1 MTIKGIIWDAD
12 GTLLDSMEIWDH
24 APDHYLETL
33 GIEPEPNLGEIL
45 FEMSLEQGAK
55 YLIDRYHL
63 PVGVAD
69 VLEGIHCQIETFY
82 RREVTLKPGAKEL
95 LAEFKQKGYPMILA
109 TSGDKDCI
117 RQACERL
124 EIRQY
129 FTELL
134 FCSEVGA
141 GKDRPDIYLE
151 AARKMNCRPDEALV
165 VEDALHAIETA
176 KKIAK
181 KEGILVGISS
191 GAAMYAAMELAKR
204 KEYAGKTIVVL
215 LPDSGDR
222 YYSTQLFQN

>member
-82 RREVTLKPGAKEL
+82 SAAKLVQEKTGRTFIWKRRE
-95 LAEFKQKGYPMILA
+95 
-109 TSGDKDCI
+109 
-117 RQACERL
+117 R
-124 EIRQY
+124 
-129 FTELL
+129 
-134 FCSEVGA
+134 
-141 GKDRPDIYLE
+141 
-151 AARKMNCRPDEALV
+151 
-165 VEDALHAIETA
+165 
-176 KKIAK
+176 
-181 KEGILVGISS
+181 
-191 GAAMYAAMELAKR
+191 
-204 KEYAGKTIVVL
+204 
-215 LPDSGDR
+215 
-222 YYSTQLFQN
+222 

>member
-82 RREVTLKPGAKEL
+82 RREVTLKPGGKRA
-95 LAEFKQKGYPMILA
+95 
-109 TSGDKDCI
+109 SGRIQTK
-117 RQACERL
+117 R
-124 EIRQY
+124 
-129 FTELL
+129 
-134 FCSEVGA
+134 
-141 GKDRPDIYLE
+141 
-151 AARKMNCRPDEALV
+151 
-165 VEDALHAIETA
+165 
-176 KKIAK
+176 
-181 KEGILVGISS
+181 ISHD
-191 GAAMYAAMELAKR
+191 
-204 KEYAGKTIVVL
+204 
-215 LPDSGDR
+215 PGDLR
-222 YYSTQLFQN
+222 R